1 MILFQNIQINKEFKS
16 HLRKKW
22 DLMIFGKNFNVH
34 TVNKLKNK
42 NYQKNKIQLVSKD
55 LKVILN
61 KVS

>member
-1 MILFQNIQINKEFKS
+1 
-16 HLRKKW
+16 
-22 DLMIFGKNFNVH
+22 MIFGKNFNVH

-61 KVS
+61 KVSYLFIIDRRK